1 MSNLSLH
8 IVSPTEEIFE
18 GNAESVSVMTT
29 SGRITVLP
37 NHTPL
42 VSVIGKGEIIVKIK
56 DGEEIKFHSKQG
68 VIDIR
73 SSKTVVLLHNGD

>member
-1 MSNLSLH
+1 MSAFSLH

-18 GNAESVSVMTT
+18 GNASSLSIMTT

-42 VSVIGKGEIIVKIK
+42 VSVVGKGEMIVKTK
-56 DGEEIKFHSKQG
+56 EGTEHKFESVHG
-68 VIDIR
+68 VVDIR
-73 SSKTVVLLHNGD
+73 PSKTVVLIHNGD

>member
-1 MSNLSLH
+1 MSLLSLH

-18 GNAESVSVMTT
+18 GNVYSLSIMTT

-42 VSVIGKGEIIVKIK
+42 VSVVGSGEMIVKTK
-56 DGEEIKFHSKQG
+56 EGEEFKFHSSSG

-73 SSKTVVLLHNGD
+73 PSKTVVLIHNGD

>member
-1 MSNLSLH
+1 MSVFSLH
-8 IVSPTEEIFE
+8 IVSPTEELFE
-18 GNAESVSVMTT
+18 GNAHSLSIMTS

-42 VSVIGKGEIIVKIK
+42 VGVLGKGEMIVKDEK
-56 DGEEIKFHSKQG
+56 GEHRFEVIHG

-73 SSKTVVLLHNGD
+73 KSKTVVLLHNGE